1 MQVLDMRNNQSF
13 DIHRSQLDN
22 IKVNNIWKANY
33 FEVDALQG
41 GMGGMGSMVGA
52 VPGTKL

>member
-33 FEVDALQG
+33 FEADALQG
-41 GMGGMGSMVGA
+41 GMGGMGNMVGA